1 MHVPLVQKYKPVKYD
16 DFIMDDK
23 LVQLLKICIN
33 IDSLNILLI
42 GSMGSGK
49 SSLIDATINEYY
61 DNINPIYYNDNVLY
75 ISSLKEQG
83 ISYYRN
89 EVRTFCQTTTSIH
102 GKKRIIVLDDLDL
115 INEQSQQVF
124 RNCIDKFERNVH
136 FIASCTNPQ
145 KVIESLQSRLN
156 IFKIKS
162 LESDEIHKIMKK
174 IIINENLNI
183 YEEAQEFVLSI
194 CNNSIR
200 KVINYLE
207 KFKLLNKD
215 IDIQTANLLC
225 TDISF
230 KEMEEYTKFCI
241 SNNISEAI
249 KIINNMYDN
258 GFSVMDILDN
268 YFLFVKITDL
278 LTEEQKYKTIPLL
291 CKYIIMFNNLH
302 EDPIELTFF
311 TNNFIKV
318 LNKND

>member
-183 YEEAQEFVLSI
+183 SEEAQQFVLSI

-241 SNNISEAI
+241 SNNICEAI

-318 LNKND
+318 LK

>member
-1 MHVPLVQKYKPVKYD
+1 MKLPLVQKYKPITYE
-16 DFIMDDK
+16 DFIIDNK
-23 LVQLLKICIN
+23 LIN
-33 IDSLNILLI
+33 ILKTCIQNESLNILLVGDI
-42 GSMGSGK
+42 GSGK

-61 DNINPIYYNDNVLY
+61 NHINPICYNDNVLY

-83 ISYYRN
+83 IAYYRN

-102 GKKRIIVLDDLDL
+102 GKKRIVILDDLDL

-124 RNCIDKFERNVH
+124 RNCIDKFEHNIH

-162 LESDEIHKIMKK
+162 LSENDIHKVMKK
-174 IIINENLNI
+174 IMESESILIS
-183 YEEAQEFVLSI
+183 EEAQTFILSI
-194 CNNSIR
+194 CSNSIR

-207 KFKLLNKD
+207 KFKLLDKY
-215 IDIQTANLLC
+215 IDYDTAVQLC

-230 KEMEEYTKFCI
+230 NEMKQYTEYCLNK
-241 SNNISEAI
+241 NISEAI
-249 KIINNMYDN
+249 NIINSIYDN

-268 YFLFVKITDL
+268 YFLFIKVTNL
-278 LTEEQKYKTIPLL
+278 LTETQKYKTIPLL

-318 LNKND
+318 LQ

>member
-1 MHVPLVQKYKPVKYD
+1 MQVPLVQKYKPSTYD
-16 DFIMDDK
+16 DFIMDNK
-23 LVQLLKICIN
+23 LIQLLKVCIN

-42 GSMGSGK
+42 GDMGSGK

-61 DNINPIYYNDNVLY
+61 NYMNPICYNDNVLY

-83 ISYYRN
+83 IAYYRN
-89 EVRTFCQTTTSIH
+89 EVRTFCQTTTSVH
-102 GKKRIIVLDDLDL
+102 GKKRIVVLDDLDL

-124 RNCIDKFERNVH
+124 RNCIDKFEKNVH
-136 FIASCTNPQ
+136 FIASCSNPQ

-162 LESDEIHKIMKK
+162 LKSEDIFKIMKK
-174 IIINENLNI
+174 IIESENI
-183 YEEAQEFVLSI
+183 TITEDAKQFVLSI

-207 KFKLLNKD
+207 KFKLLARP
-215 IDIQTANLLC
+215 IDFETANLLC

-230 KEMEEYTKFCI
+230 SEMEKYTNFCKE
-241 SNNISEAI
+241 SNISEAI
-249 KIINNMYDN
+249 KIINNIYDN

-268 YFLFVKITDL
+268 YFLFVKTTDL
-278 LTEEQKYKTIPLL
+278 LNETQKYKTIPLL

-311 TNNFIKV
+311 TNNFIKT
-318 LNKND
+318 LNEKL

>member
-1 MHVPLVQKYKPVKYD
+1 MQVPLVQKYKPSTYN
-16 DFIMDDK
+16 DFIMDNK
-23 LVQLLKICIN
+23 LIQLLKICIN
-33 IDSLNILLI
+33 IDSLNVLLI
-42 GSMGSGK
+42 GDMGSGK

-61 DNINPIYYNDNVLY
+61 NYLNPICYSDNVLY

-83 ISYYRN
+83 IAYYRN
-89 EVRTFCQTTTSIH
+89 EVRTFCQTTTSVH
-102 GKKRIIVLDDLDL
+102 GKKRIVVLDDLDL

-136 FIASCTNPQ
+136 FIASCSNPQ

-162 LESDEIHKIMKK
+162 LKSEDICKIMNK
-174 IIINENLNI
+174 IILSENI
-183 YEEAQEFVLSI
+183 EISEDAKQFVLSI

-207 KFKLLNKD
+207 KFKLFNKS
-215 IDIQTANLLC
+215 IDFETANLLC

-230 KEMEEYTKFCI
+230 CEMEKYTKFCI
-241 SNNISEAI
+241 DNNISESI
-249 KIINNMYDN
+249 KIINNIYDN

-268 YFLFVKITDL
+268 YFLFVKTTDL
-278 LTEEQKYKTIPLL
+278 LNETQKYKTIPLL

-318 LNKND
+318 LQFN

>member
-1 MHVPLVQKYKPVKYD
+1 MQTPLVQKYKPLVYN
-16 DFIMDDK
+16 DFVVDIK
-23 LVQLLKICIN
+23 LINLLKICIN
-33 IDSLNILLI
+33 IDSLNILLVGDI
-42 GSMGSGK
+42 GSGK
-49 SSLIDATINEYY
+49 TSLIEATINEYY
-61 DNINPIYYNDNVLY
+61 EHINSVCYQDNVLY

-102 GKKRIIVLDDLDL
+102 GKKRIVVLDDLDL

-124 RNCIDKFERNVH
+124 RNCIDKFEKNVH

-162 LESDEIHKIMKK
+162 LSSEDIHKIMIK
-174 IIINENLNI
+174 IMHNENINI
-183 YEEAQEFVLSI
+183 STEAQLFILSI

-200 KVINYLE
+200 KIINYLE
-207 KFKLLNKD
+207 KFKLLNKE
-215 IDIQTANLLC
+215 INLEIASSLC

-230 KEMEEYTKFCI
+230 DEMINYTKFCI
-241 SNNISEAI
+241 KKDLSNAI
-249 KIINNMYDN
+249 KIINNIYDN

-268 YFLFVKITDL
+268 YFVFIKTTEL
-278 LTEEQKYKTIPLL
+278 LNETQKYKTIPLL

-318 LNKND
+318 LQQN

>member
-1 MHVPLVQKYKPVKYD
+1 MQTPLVQKYKPLVYN
-16 DFIMDDK
+16 DFVVDIK
-23 LVQLLKICIN
+23 LINLLKICIN
-33 IDSLNILLI
+33 IDSLNILLVGDI
-42 GSMGSGK
+42 GSGK
-49 SSLIDATINEYY
+49 TSLIEATINEYY
-61 DNINPIYYNDNVLY
+61 EHINSVCYQDNVLY

-102 GKKRIIVLDDLDL
+102 GKKRIVVLDDLDL

-124 RNCIDKFERNVH
+124 RNCIDKFEKNVH

-162 LESDEIHKIMKK
+162 LSSEDIHKIMIK
-174 IIINENLNI
+174 IMHNENINI
-183 YEEAQEFVLSI
+183 STEAQLFILSI

-200 KVINYLE
+200 KIINYLE
-207 KFKLLNKD
+207 KFKLLNKE
-215 IDIQTANLLC
+215 INLEIASSLC

-230 KEMEEYTKFCI
+230 DEMINYTKFCI
-241 SNNISEAI
+241 QKDLSNAI
-249 KIINNMYDN
+249 KIINNIYDN

-268 YFLFVKITDL
+268 YFVFIKTTEL
-278 LTEEQKYKTIPLL
+278 LNETQKYKTIPLL

-318 LNKND
+318 LQQN

>member
-1 MHVPLVQKYKPVKYD
+1 MRLPFVQKYRPVVFD
-16 DFIMDDK
+16 DFIIDK
-23 LVQLLKICIN
+23 KLIDILKLCIQ
-33 IDSLNILLI
+33 SETLNILLVGDI
-42 GSMGSGK
+42 GSGK
-49 SSLIDATINEYY
+49 SSLIDAIINEYY
-61 DNINPIYYNDNVLY
+61 NHLHPACYNDNVLY

-83 ISYYRN
+83 IAYYRN

-102 GKKRIIVLDDLDL
+102 GKKRIIILDDLDL

-124 RNCIDKFERNVH
+124 RNCIDKFEHNVH

-162 LESDEIHKIMKK
+162 LNENDIHKIMKK
-174 IIINENLNI
+174 IM
-183 YEEAQEFVLSI
+183 EEEKILISEDAQTFVLSI

-207 KFKLLNKD
+207 KFKLLGKPINLD
-215 IDIQTANLLC
+215 IAVQLC

-230 KEMEEYTKFCI
+230 NEMIKYTNYCL
-241 SNNISEAI
+241 NGELCEAI
-249 KIINNMYDN
+249 KVINSIFDN

-278 LTEEQKYKTIPLL
+278 MSEEQKYKTIPLL

-318 LNKND
+318 LQEK